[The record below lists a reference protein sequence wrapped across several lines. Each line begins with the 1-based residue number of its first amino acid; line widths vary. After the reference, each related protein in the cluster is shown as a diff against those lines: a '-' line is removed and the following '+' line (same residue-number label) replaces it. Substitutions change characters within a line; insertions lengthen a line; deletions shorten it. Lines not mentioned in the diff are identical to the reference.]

1 MSKEFFDVDVI
12 ASHTMRV
19 DNIEVNKN
27 NTRESPCEITHV
39 PTSNEEVNVTSITFT
54 SENLLFESTPRNLPL
69 FMIDYAKE

>member
-19 DNIEVNKN
+19 DNIEENKN

-39 PTSNEEVNVTSITFT
+39 PTGNKEVNVTSITFT